1 MVDSPVLTLNSGM
14 IPIDICRVK
23 DAIILQVLN
32 KAAAVKVESGE
43 QIRSQYLS
51 FALPR
56 VITLFNYYKIPKK
69 KVVYSRLNIIYRD
82 DMRCM
87 FCGQRHPIDQLTVDH
102 LLPVS
107 RWNGVSPQKKPLSIN
122 SWENQ
127 VCACK
132 RCNSIKGNKLLHECG
147 LKLIR
152 RPYEPKYA
160 PHLVISRNR
169 AERYGWLEFLN
180 YNVKIVDFIE

>member
-1 MVDSPVLTLNSGM
+1 M

-23 DAIILQVLN
+23 DAIVLQVME
-32 KAAAVKVESGE
+32 KAEAIKVESE
-43 QIRSQYLS
+43 QLIRSQHLS

-56 VITLFNYYKIPKK
+56 VITLFNYSRIPKK

-87 FCGQRHPIDQLTVDH
+87 YCGRRYRMDFLTVDH
-102 LLPVS
+102 IIPRS
-107 RWNGVSPQKKPLSIN
+107 RWDTVALSRRPASIN

-132 RCNSIKGNKLLHECG
+132 RCNEIKGNKLIEECK

-152 RPYEPKYA
+152 KPYEPKYV
-160 PHLVISRNR
+160 PHLVISRLK

-180 YNVKIVDFIE
+180 YNVRVVDFIR

>member
-1 MVDSPVLTLNSGM
+1 M

-23 DAIILQVLN
+23 DAIVLQILE
-32 KAAAVKVESGE
+32 KAAAVKVEHDR

-56 VITLFNYYKIPKK
+56 VITLFNYHKIPKK
-69 KVVYSRLNIIYRD
+69 KVVYSKLNIVYRD

-87 FCGQRHPIDQLTVDH
+87 FCGRRYPIHQLTVDH
-102 LLPVS
+102 LIPRS
-107 RWNGVSPQKKPLSIN
+107 RWDEIPPRKRPPSIN

-132 RCNSIKGNKLLHECG
+132 SCNTIKGNKLLHECG
-147 LKLIR
+147 LKLVKP
-152 RPYEPKYA
+152 PYEPKYI
-160 PHLVISRNR
+160 PHLVVSREK
-169 AERYGWLEFLN
+169 AIRYGWLEFLN
-180 YNVKIVDFIE
+180 YNVKVVDFIE

>member
-23 DAIILQVLN
+23 DAIVLQILE
-32 KAAAVKVESGE
+32 KAAVVKVENDK

-56 VITLFNYYKIPKK
+56 VITLFNYHKIPKK

-87 FCGQRHPIDQLTVDH
+87 FCGKRYQMDQLTVDH
-102 LLPVS
+102 LIPRS
-107 RWNGVSPQKKPLSIN
+107 RWDEIPPHKRPPSIN

-127 VCACK
+127 VCACR

-152 RPYEPKYA
+152 KPFEPKYV
-160 PHLVISRNR
+160 PHLVISRKK
-169 AERYGWLEFLN
+169 AEKYGWLEFLN
-180 YNVKIVDFIE
+180 YNVKVVDFIE